1 LLDDPRLTLAYG
13 ADYVRQLRR
22 PTPAAFRVTPA
33 MIASLG
39 QTVRRVIEGGG
50 VVIAGTD
57 APIIPSG
64 LSLHTELMSYVEA
77 GGLTPVQALRT
88 ATSAFADA
96 MGLGNDLG
104 SIAVGRLADLSM
116 VEGNPLER
124 IADAR
129 RVKLVMK
136 NGETFSIEQLMAGP
150 VKRPPA
156 TPRR

>member
-1 LLDDPRLTLAYG
+1 ML
-13 ADYVRQLRR
+13 
-22 PTPAAFRVTPA
+22 
-33 MIASLG
+33 
-39 QTVRRVIEGGG
+39 
-50 VVIAGTD
+50 IAGTD
-57 APIIPSG
+57 APIIPYG
-64 LSLHTELMSYVEA
+64 LSLHTELMSYLEG

-88 ATSAFADA
+88 ATTAFADA
-96 MGLGNDLG
+96 MGLGKDLG

-124 IADAR
+124 VTDAR

-150 VKRPPA
+150 VKRPVA